1 VGELKSWMVCFL
13 SWALLAGCAGKIERV
28 VLLPN
33 ADGHTGGVVVRMDGQ
48 EVELTSAYAGVEI
61 AGRKAQKKEFSEQEV
76 RQRYAEALDAQ
87 PVRPHSFTVYFKLDS
102 TNLTADS
109 VLKLEQIKTELLRLP
124 APEIVVIGHTDRV
137 GAVLYNDELS
147 LKRAMTVRNILVSIG
162 ISADKIDVAG
172 RGEREPLIPT
182 PDNTA
187 EPQNRRVE
195 IKIR

>member
-1 VGELKSWMVCFL
+1 MLCYAGLG
-13 SWALLAGCAGKIERV
+13 LLAGCAAAKVERV
-28 VLLPN
+28 VLLPD
-33 ADGHTGGVVVRMDGQ
+33 ADGRTGAVVVRADGQ

-61 AGRKAQKKEFSEQEV
+61 AGRKAEKKQFSEQEV
-76 RQRYAEALDAQ
+76 RQRYGEALDAQ
-87 PVRPHSFTVYFKLDS
+87 PVRPHSFTVYFKPDS

-109 VLKLEQIKTELLRLP
+109 ALKLEQVKKELLNLP

-147 LKRAMTVRNILVSIG
+147 LKRARAVRNILVSIG
-162 ISADKIDVAG
+162 IPADKIEVAG
-172 RGEREPLIPT
+172 RGERESLVAT
-182 PDNTA
+182 PDETA